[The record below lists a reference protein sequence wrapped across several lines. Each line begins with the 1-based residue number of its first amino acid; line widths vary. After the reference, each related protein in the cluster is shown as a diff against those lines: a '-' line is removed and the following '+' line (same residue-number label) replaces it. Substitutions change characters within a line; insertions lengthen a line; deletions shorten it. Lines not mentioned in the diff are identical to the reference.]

1 MIADVNLFGMLFDV
15 ALVTALLAV
24 AALVLLRR
32 LLAAIGAYRWVWHP
46 PLVELG
52 LFAVLWFAFAV
63 LVAQLQDRLVC
74 LIG

>member
-15 ALVTALLAV
+15 ALMTALLAV

-32 LLAAIGAYRWVWHP
+32 LLATIGAYRWVWHP
-46 PLVELG
+46 PLVDLG

-63 LVAQLQDRLVC
+63 ALTCIQDHLVG